1 MVLHT
6 IFFEKSVIKR
16 LATLFEEFSEHL
28 LSINENMQDLMV
40 PFQKKWYVTP
50 SMNGSYSIK
59 YILPA
64 LVPEF
69 EKAYKELNG
78 VQNGSQAMNA
88 FARLGSLNDEEKQKL
103 RNSLLEYCKLDTLA
117 MVKVLEILKKI

>member
-1 MVLHT
+1 VTTSSSTLSK
-6 IFFEKSVIKR
+6 IRVFFKYSNPVFKK
-16 LATLFEEFSEHL
+16 HL
-28 LSINENMQDLMV
+28 LAINENMQDLMI

-59 YILPA
+59 YVLPA
-64 LVPEF
+64 LIPEF

-78 VQNGSQAMNA
+78 VQNGSQAMNT
-88 FARLGSLNDEEKQKL
+88 FANMSKLSDAEKQKM

-117 MVKVLEILKKI
+117 MVKILEKLKGI

>member
-1 MVLHT
+1 MS
-6 IFFEKSVIKR
+6 FEKGVIDR
-16 LATLFEEFSEHL
+16 LANSFPAFEKHL
-28 LSINENMQDLMV
+28 LAINENMEDLMI

-59 YILPA
+59 YVLPT

-69 EKAYKELNG
+69 EKAYKELDG

-88 FARLGSLNDEEKQKL
+88 FANLSKMQENEKQKI

-117 MVKVLEILKKI
+117 MVKVLEKLKEGVR